1 VIETIRKEI
10 VRIGYPPE
18 AVISDYSF
26 ADVISRGGE
35 ERLADLAAFTDTPP
49 SYRSAA
55 FGVVHENHIK
65 GAELVNSYRALGAPL
80 LFVLGPNENIGLWQ
94 VRSRQPARLI
104 LETPASRLGKLF
116 DHRRKDWEPQAIH
129 RAKAATHLEAPK
141 QLDFIDLGLMTDIEG
156 YIHEKLNQLLGQAI
170 ADAIEQGLT
179 LRSPIDERELFR
191 TIFRLLAAKILR
203 DRKHELAREW
213 DEDNIEAVLDSISRY
228 YNLSRLRAEQRKAVQ
243 NIFAP
248 FWLTL
253 RRGLNFRN
261 ISADDLAF
269 VYENTL
275 VTKETRKHFGT
286 HSTPRAVAEYVVNSL
301 HLWRYNPDE
310 VTVYEPFAGSGV
322 FLVAALRKLRELLPL
337 GMDDRT
343 RHQLLVKR
351 IAGDELDAFAC
362 EVAMLS
368 LILADYPNAN
378 GWQIGEIDLFREL
391 AISGR
396 AKPYNVILCNPPFE
410 RFSEQERLLYPE
422 AAAKSV
428 SKTSAAL
435 SSILDNAPLAL
446 GFVLPQPFIFGAQ
459 YKSLRRRIEEIYSNI
474 ELVTLP
480 DRTFKASVVRSALLI
495 AHNKRMDSSQAQV
508 TELRSTVVA
517 DRDRNNFLSTGAV
530 TETRIISRK
539 FKSTD
544 GELWIP
550 ELHRVWEY
558 LADYPKLNK
567 VVEIHRGLEW
577 NQEQSKAFS
586 EKPRSGFSKGLF
598 SAHAVH
604 QYIHD
609 SPVWLDTRPENLRVA
624 GELPWTVPKILTNA
638 ARISRGP
645 WSIAATVDRQSLV
658 VSQQLLAIW
667 LRKDFGPNDQLLESI
682 CSIINGPLGN
692 AYISANSP
700 PDRFRI
706 NTLETLP
713 LPREIPPEL
722 STLVR
727 EYSETVNAAP
737 LFSNYL
743 LEQELLDRIDAIIL
757 KAYDLPPRLET
768 ELLEYFRDKKR
779 PTIHP
784 WRYWFRER
792 SSAFTP
798 LHEHISGEHSKAGG
812 RWVLDVFSPLPEE
825 EAALLRNYLGS

>member
-1 VIETIRKEI
+1 VVETIRKEI
-10 VRIGYPPE
+10 VRIGYSPE

-26 ADVISRGGE
+26 SDVISRGGE
-35 ERLADLAAFTDTPP
+35 ERLVDLAAFTDTPP

-55 FGVVHENHIK
+55 FGVVHENHTK

-80 LFVLGPNENIGLWQ
+80 LFVLGPHEKIGLWQ
-94 VRSRQPARLI
+94 VRSRESARLI

-116 DHRRKDWEPQAIH
+116 DHRRTDWEPQAIH
-129 RAKAATHLEAPK
+129 RAKAAGHIEKPK

-156 YIHEKLNQLLGQAI
+156 YIHEKLNQLLGQAV
-170 ADAIEQGLT
+170 ADAIEQGLA
-179 LRSPIDERELFR
+179 LRDPLSERELFR

-203 DRKHELAREW
+203 DRKHELAKKW
-213 DEDNIEAVLDSISRY
+213 DENNIEAVLDSISGY
-228 YNLSRLRAEQRKAVQ
+228 YSLPKLRAEQSRAMRS
-243 NIFAP
+243 IFAP

-286 HSTPRAVAEYVVNSL
+286 HSTPRAVAEYVVNGL
-301 HLWRYNPDE
+301 NLWRYNPEE

-322 FLVAALRKLRELLPL
+322 FLVAALRKLKELLPV
-337 GMDDRT
+337 GMNDRA

-362 EVAMLS
+362 EVAILS

-378 GWQIGEIDLFREL
+378 GWRIGEIDLFRKL
-391 AISGR
+391 AVSVR

-410 RFSEQERLLYPE
+410 RFSKEERLLYPE
-422 AAAKSV
+422 AAATSV
-428 SKTSAAL
+428 LKTSAAL
-435 SSILDNAPLAL
+435 SAILDNAPLAL
-446 GFVLPQPFIFGAQ
+446 GFVLPRPFIFGAQ
-459 YKSLRRRIEEIYSNI
+459 YKTLRRRIEELYSNI

-495 AHNKRMDSSQAQV
+495 AHNKRIEKSQTQV

-517 DRDRNNFLSTGAV
+517 DRDRNSFLATGAV
-530 TETRIISRK
+530 TETRIVSRK
-539 FKSTD
+539 LESSE

-558 LADYPKLNK
+558 LVDYPKLDD

-577 NQEQSKAFS
+577 NEEQSKAFS
-586 EKPRSGFSKGLF
+586 ETRRPGFSEGLF

-604 QYIHD
+604 QYVHD
-609 SPVWLDTRPENLRVA
+609 SPVWLDTRPGNLRVA
-624 GELPWTVPKILTNA
+624 GELPWIAPKILANA

-645 WSIAATVDRQSLV
+645 WCIAATLDREGLV
-658 VSQQLLAIW
+658 ASQQLLGIW
-667 LRKDFGPNDQLLESI
+667 LRECVAKNDQLLESI
-682 CSIINGPLGN
+682 CAVINGPLGN

-706 NTLETLP
+706 NTLKTLP
-713 LPREIPPEL
+713 LPKELPREL
-722 STLVR
+722 LTLVR
-727 EYSETVNAAP
+727 KYSETVNAAP
-737 LFSNYL
+737 LFSNFQI
-743 LEQELLDRIDAIIL
+743 EQELLDRIDALVL

-768 ELLEYFRDKKR
+768 ELLEYFRNRKR
-779 PTIHP
+779 PTVHP
-784 WRYWFRER
+784 WKYWFPEQ
-792 SSAFTP
+792 SQAFTP
-798 LHEHISGEHSKAGG
+798 LYEHISGEHSKASGH
-812 RWVLDVFSPLPEE
+812 WVLDVFSPLPEK
-825 EAALLRNYLGS
+825 EAALLRDYLGS